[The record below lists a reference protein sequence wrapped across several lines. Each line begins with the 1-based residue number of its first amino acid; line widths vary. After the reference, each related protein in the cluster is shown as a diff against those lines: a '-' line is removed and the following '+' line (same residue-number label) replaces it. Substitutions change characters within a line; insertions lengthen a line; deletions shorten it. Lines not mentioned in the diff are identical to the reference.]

1 MLFSQDIGIDLGT
14 SNTLVFV
21 KGKGIIIREPSVVAV
36 DQRFTP
42 VKVVAVGSEAKDMIG
57 RTPGSIVALRPLR
70 DGVIADFDATA
81 EMLKKFIRKAITASP
96 LSKTR
101 VMICVP
107 SGVTEVERRAVNDA
121 AKSAG
126 ARYVSLIEEPMAAA
140 IGAGIDVEKPEGSM
154 IVDIGGGTAEIAV
167 ISLGGIFYSNT
178 ASYIDITS
186 MDALSRL
193 SIDTVFIGATG
204 ITLENGLTNT
214 TYLEAEMKRIVIRRS
229 RGAVLMADHGKFDSS
244 SIITFC
250 KFEDLSCVVTD
261 TLPPQRYID
270 AMRINQIRLLCPET
284 EKD

>member
-1 MLFSQDIGIDLGT
+1 MRIDRLNMIEQYVIQCKTASLEELATHFGVSMNTIRRDVRQLLERGALEKVYGGVTIKTSQHAQLP
-14 SNTLVFV
+14 LPYA
-21 KGKGIIIREPSVVAV
+21 IRASRNIAEK
-36 DQRFTP
+36 Q
-42 VKVVAVGSEAKDMIG
+42 EIG
-57 RTPGSIVALRPLR
+57 RLASELVSDNASIFIDSGSTTPTILAHLATKSNVTVISHSLSALYEASKYPNLN
-70 DGVIADFDATA
+70 VIA
-81 EMLKKFIRKAITASP
+81 
-96 LSKTR
+96 
-101 VMICVP
+101 
-107 SGVTEVERRAVNDA
+107 
-121 AKSAG
+121 
-126 ARYVSLIEEPMAAA
+126 
-140 IGAGIDVEKPEGSM
+140 
-154 IVDIGGGTAEIAV
+154 
-167 ISLGGIFYSNT
+167 LGGIFYSNT

-229 RGAVLMADHGKFDSS
+229 RGAVLMADHSKFDSS

>member
-1 MLFSQDIGIDLGT
+1 MTVISRSLSALY
-14 SNTLVFV
+14 
-21 KGKGIIIREPSVVAV
+21 
-36 DQRFTP
+36 
-42 VKVVAVGSEAKDMIG
+42 EASKY
-57 RTPGSIVALRPLR
+57 PNLN
-70 DGVIADFDATA
+70 VIA
-81 EMLKKFIRKAITASP
+81 
-96 LSKTR
+96 
-101 VMICVP
+101 
-107 SGVTEVERRAVNDA
+107 
-121 AKSAG
+121 
-126 ARYVSLIEEPMAAA
+126 
-140 IGAGIDVEKPEGSM
+140 
-154 IVDIGGGTAEIAV
+154 
-167 ISLGGIFYSNT
+167 LGGIFYSNT

-229 RGAVLMADHGKFDSS
+229 RGAVLMADHSKFDSS